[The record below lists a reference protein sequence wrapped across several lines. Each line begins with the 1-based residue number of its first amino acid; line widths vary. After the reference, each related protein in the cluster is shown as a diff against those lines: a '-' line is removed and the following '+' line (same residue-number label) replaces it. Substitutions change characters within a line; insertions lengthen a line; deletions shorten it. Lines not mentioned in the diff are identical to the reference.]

1 MANKRITATDIRNI
15 LACLTQ
21 KDGMNQKTLATL
33 IGVGASYLNEVI
45 KGTRSPG
52 PKVLSYLG
60 LRRVETMYEPVSK
73 ESK

>member
-1 MANKRITATDIRNI
+1 
-15 LACLTQ
+15 
-21 KDGMNQKTLATL
+21 MNQKTLATL